1 MKPNENNNPG
11 PCCYAQDSYR
21 PGAFFLVQSTSLE
34 GETHPTLEVEG
45 RKGHGKSPQASSQ
58 PQGMSPSVADATG
71 CPTQELLISS
81 LLHSR
86 LSLSLKT
93 WACVLSGV
101 WLSAIPWTVARQDPL
116 SMGFSKQEYWSGLP
130 SLLQG
135 IFSIQGSNPDLPH
148 YGQILYHLS
157 YVESP
162 QSYIRTVFSFCSC

>member
-130 SLLQG
+130 G
-135 IFSIQGSNPDLPH
+135 DLPNPE
-148 YGQILYHLS
+148 I
-157 YVESP
+157 EPWSP
-162 QSYIRTVFSFCSC
+162 ALQADSLPSEQLGKPIPKTGIYISP